1 MQNLCQHDRYQMDLM
16 FDIEQACVHCV
27 LPCISAARPIP
38 PADMMPAPC
47 RDLSLPVQSRVMPCA
62 PASADDW
69 KQRTTPPGSAVPAK
83 ELWQSPVPLP
93 DTSAGHAN
101 TYLPEGCTLDRLLWA
116 IQHLVAA
123 GMYVL
128 VDYHPMFSEQ
138 VALDRQQYVDSWA
151 ALWRTVT
158 SLPSYP
164 QDLCGRVFLDLLN
177 EPDALGL
184 RWEPAG
190 GKPGA
195 AQCSEPYTHDV

>member
-1 MQNLCQHDRYQMDLM
+1 
-16 FDIEQACVHCV
+16 
-27 LPCISAARPIP
+27 
-38 PADMMPAPC
+38 
-47 RDLSLPVQSRVMPCA
+47 MPCS

-69 KQRTTPPGSAVPAK
+69 KQRTTPPGCAVPAK

-93 DTSAGHAN
+93 DTSTGHAN
-101 TYLPEGCTLDRLLWA
+101 TYLPEGSTLERLLWA

-138 VALDRQQYVDSWA
+138 VALDRQQYVERWA
-151 ALWRTVT
+151 ALWRAVT
-158 SLPSYP
+158 SLPGYA
-164 QDLCGRVFLDLLN
+164 QDLCGRVLLDLLN

-195 AQCSEPYTHDV
+195 AQCSGPHVQHAVQPVLAGMACGQPSSSRPPVVSLPAAWGWLQQHALMRAMTTPGVC